1 MLRMYEKIVQYYDL
15 IHQDLLEDIA
25 YIVKLAARSEQPV
38 LELGCGTGRLLLP
51 LARTG
56 HSVVGLDT
64 SAEMLAEASAKILEE
79 RKQVQERIELLKLDM
94 SDFSL
99 AKRFGLIV
107 LPYNTLMHLDR
118 LQLKATLSN
127 IKDHLA
133 AGGCLFVDVD
143 NPLEVADPG
152 DNDLLILER
161 TLHDEKAQTT
171 ILQFSSSRV
180 ETRRQTRRVTWVF
193 DESPR
198 EGGGVK
204 RTVVETTLHYYL
216 PHELALLLEES
227 GLMLRAQYGSYT
239 QEPYTEDS
247 PRLLIEATIG

>member
-1 MLRMYEKIVQYYDL
+1 MYEKIVQFYDL
-15 IHQDLLEDIA
+15 IHQDLSDDIA
-25 YIVKLAARSEQPV
+25 YIVKLAAQYEQPV

-56 HSVVGLDT
+56 HSVVGLDN
-64 SAEMLAEASAKILEE
+64 SAEMLAEASVKILQE
-79 RKQVQERIELLKLDM
+79 RKQIQERIELLNVDM

-99 AKRFGLIV
+99 RKYFGLIV

-118 LQLKATLSN
+118 PQLRATLNN
-127 IKDHLA
+127 IKDHLV

-161 TLHDEKAQTT
+161 TLHDEKTQAT

-180 ETRRQTRRVTWVF
+180 ETRRQIRRVTWVF

-198 EGGGVK
+198 EGGEVN

-227 GLMLRAQYGSYT
+227 GLMVQAQYGSYT
-239 QEPYTEDS
+239 KDPYTEDS